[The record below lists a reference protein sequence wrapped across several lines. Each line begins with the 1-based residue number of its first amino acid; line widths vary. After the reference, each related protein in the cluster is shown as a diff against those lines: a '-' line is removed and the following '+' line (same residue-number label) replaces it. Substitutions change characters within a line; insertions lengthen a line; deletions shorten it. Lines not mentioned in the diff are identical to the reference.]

1 MLESKGSVLHCKL
14 SKLKIL
20 PQHRLGE
27 YRKVITKGGGKEF
40 FSIFLIIHSRSY
52 LLWIGTAPLDTSCTF
67 IWILIYFS
75 LSEFR

>member
-1 MLESKGSVLHCKL
+1 MLGSRGSFLHCKL

-20 PQHRLGE
+20 PQHCFGE

-40 FSIFLIIHSRSY
+40 LSIFLIIHSRNY
-52 LLWIGTAPLDTSCTF
+52 FLWIGTAPLDTSCTF